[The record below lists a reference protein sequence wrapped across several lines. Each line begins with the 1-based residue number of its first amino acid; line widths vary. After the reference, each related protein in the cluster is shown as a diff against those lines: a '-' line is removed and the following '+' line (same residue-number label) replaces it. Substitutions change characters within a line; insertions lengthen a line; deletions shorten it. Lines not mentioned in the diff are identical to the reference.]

1 MVPDLIGFETDK
13 RLASSRGRSRQ
24 WLSGHSTKA
33 SKHSRKRRGARLILL
48 SCLMACMAATGSPSQ
63 AEPPKLQI
71 DAELRSLHVLPDSQF
86 AEIGGETIHFV
97 DEGVGASILLVHG
110 SFASLRQWDYWA
122 ERLSEEFRVVRFD
135 LSPLGLSGP
144 HPENAYSVEDRIALI
159 DGLMD
164 RLGIGKFTIVGTSS
178 SGVPVTAYAAARPDR
193 LNGVVL
199 SNIAIGK
206 LTIDYSSLPPAL
218 LAAVK
223 EDLTHPGYHKPDYW
237 RQILLHNVEN
247 DSVVTEAIVDR
258 WTALN
263 NRAKLA
269 PDAVEALI
277 AASSALRTP
286 DDLAKISVP
295 TLLLW
300 SQNDHETTLK
310 DSGLQALDML
320 TVADR
325 TLIAIGGCGHMMPLD
340 CPDQSLDAALPF
352 LRRVK
357 AEPLEVK
364 H

>member
-1 MVPDLIGFETDK
+1 MIIVLQMSAIAATAPGRGSDGTYPSIGHTERGDVLPRIRRSNYREHCANMTARIICSLESDVCPCSNARTMTFHWPVSSIPVAQKQERPNAMVPDLIGFETDK
-13 RLASSRGRSRQ
+13 RLASSRGRARQ

-193 LNGVVL
+193 LMIVL
-199 SNIAIGK
+199 
-206 LTIDYSSLPPAL
+206 
-218 LAAVK
+218 
-223 EDLTHPGYHKPDYW
+223 
-237 RQILLHNVEN
+237 
-247 DSVVTEAIVDR
+247 
-258 WTALN
+258 
-263 NRAKLA
+263 
-269 PDAVEALI
+269 
-277 AASSALRTP
+277 
-286 DDLAKISVP
+286 
-295 TLLLW
+295 
-300 SQNDHETTLK
+300 
-310 DSGLQALDML
+310 
-320 TVADR
+320 
-325 TLIAIGGCGHMMPLD
+325 
-340 CPDQSLDAALPF
+340 
-352 LRRVK
+352 LRRRSWIVG
-357 AEPLEVK
+357 PR
-364 H
+364 